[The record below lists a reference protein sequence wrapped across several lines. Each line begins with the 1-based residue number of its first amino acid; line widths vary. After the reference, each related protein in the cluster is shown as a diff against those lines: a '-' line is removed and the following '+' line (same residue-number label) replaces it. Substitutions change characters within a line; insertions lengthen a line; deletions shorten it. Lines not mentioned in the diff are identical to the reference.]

1 MKFSK
6 YQIKQRNALKTK
18 AIKLYKQGLTLR
30 QVAPIIGKSSQW
42 VWRAVKETVDNS

>member
-6 YQIKQRNALKTK
+6 YQSKQRNALKKK

-30 QVAPIIGKSSQW
+30 QVGPIVGKSRHW
-42 VWRAVKETVDNS
+42 VWRAVKDK